1 MNISLP
7 PACRYLFSTITK
19 CLLFTTNE
27 IKTLMELFSVE
38 LQKHSV
44 RKYQNKFQGSRTFC
58 AVRKEGDFSL
68 YLHTQFMGLK
78 AETLFNF
85 SPLGLIFR
93 ALARSTSVCSA
104 LLCCPCT
111 CIPGNYPCEI
121 ACPKGE
127 RLGRQLMPCSVFSQ
141 CVMWAPRQALLL

>member
-1 MNISLP
+1 
-7 PACRYLFSTITK
+7 
-19 CLLFTTNE
+19 
-27 IKTLMELFSVE
+27 MELFSVE

-93 ALARSTSVCSA
+93 ALA
-104 LLCCPCT
+104 
-111 CIPGNYPCEI
+111 
-121 ACPKGE
+121 
-127 RLGRQLMPCSVFSQ
+127 
-141 CVMWAPRQALLL
+141 LLLSAQLCFVVLVPAFLEIIRVKLHVQKEKG

>member
-7 PACRYLFSTITK
+7 PTCRYLFSTTTK

-44 RKYQNKFQGSRTFC
+44 RKYQNKFQGSRTFR

-78 AETLFNF
+78 PET
-85 SPLGLIFR
+85 
-93 ALARSTSVCSA
+93 
-104 LLCCPCT
+104 
-111 CIPGNYPCEI
+111 
-121 ACPKGE
+121 
-127 RLGRQLMPCSVFSQ
+127 
-141 CVMWAPRQALLL
+141 